1 MLPFRSVHDK
11 VHWDG
16 AIKFLSENLT
26 EKIDKNDATLKEMV
40 GPGWYERWTRWRS
53 CTPEQRA
60 RSMARVELEK
70 ILAADTEHGPHLAYE
85 EVMLL
90 YCTVLQ
96 NPKPAAVKVT
106 SSSHNSNSCSK
117 VVPCRFIPAS

>member
-1 MLPFRSVHDK
+1 M
-11 VHWDG
+11 HWDG

-90 YCTVLQ
+90 YCTVLYCT
-96 NPKPAAVKVT
+96 VLYCTVLYCT
-106 SSSHNSNSCSK
+106 
-117 VVPCRFIPAS
+117 RR

>member
-1 MLPFRSVHDK
+1 MVRLHIYLLPFRSVHDK

-90 YCTVLQ
+90 YCTVLYCTVLYCTVRGGIVT
-96 NPKPAAVKVT
+96 AAVAVT
-106 SSSHNSNSCSK
+106 QL
-117 VVPCRFIPAS
+117 

>member
-85 EVMLL
+85 EVLL
-90 YCTVLQ
+90 LLLLPTPNTEQQLTIQV
-96 NPKPAAVKVT
+96 
-106 SSSHNSNSCSK
+106 SSISWNTNTAFYLK
-117 VVPCRFIPAS
+117 